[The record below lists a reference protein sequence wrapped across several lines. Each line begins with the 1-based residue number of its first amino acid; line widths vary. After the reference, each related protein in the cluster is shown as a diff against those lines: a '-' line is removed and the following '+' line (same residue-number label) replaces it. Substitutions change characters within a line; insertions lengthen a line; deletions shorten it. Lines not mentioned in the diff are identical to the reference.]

1 MDAFG
6 IGSAVIGA
14 ARVYF
19 NSARRS
25 GRTNA
30 LMTSI
35 KDGDRVVCATERQA
49 RHLQQLLKDHGIN
62 ASTIVTPPERP
73 DMLFMHGT
81 STGRTIFDH
90 VWLEQYYLRCLQE
103 TASLIDHWQ
112 AESSGHG
119 HKHVQTKLAA
129 QEIAKWSAHL

>member
-6 IGSAVIGA
+6 IGYAVIGA

-25 GRTNA
+25 GRTTA
-30 LMTSI
+30 LMSSI
-35 KDGDRVVCATERQA
+35 KDGDRVVCVTERQA
-49 RHLQQLLKDHGIN
+49 NHLRQLFKDYGVE
-62 ASTIVTPPERP
+62 ATAIVVPPERP
-73 DMLFMHGT
+73 ERLFQVT
-81 STGRTIFDH
+81 PSTGRTIFDH
-90 VWLEQYYLRCLQE
+90 AWLEQYYLRCLQE

-129 QEIAKWSAHL
+129 QEITKWSAHP